1 MASIFKC
8 KNVSFSYKL
17 DKAKVDALRDITIE
31 IPKNKIVAL
40 CGPSGSG
47 KSTLLNLLGLIEPMQ
62 SGEILLGE
70 QSIAH
75 LNGKQSNRIRRD
87 KLGFIFQNFYLL
99 DALKAYENV
108 EYFLVRQGV
117 KRDDRH
123 QRVEHALKGVGIW
136 EERNKL
142 PQQMSG
148 GQRQR
153 VAIAR
158 ALAKNPEVIL
168 ADEPTASL
176 DQKIGREIMTIM
188 RKLCHEQGVSM
199 VVSTHDPMVLEFAD
213 HIIHLL
219 DGKLASHETKKGVT
233 HAP

>member
-1 MASIFKC
+1 MASIFQC
-8 KNVSFSYKL
+8 RNVSFSYKL
-17 DKAKVDALRDITIE
+17 DKAKVDALRDVTIDV
-31 IPKNKIVAL
+31 PKNKIVAL

-62 SGEILLGE
+62 SGDILLGD
-70 QSIAH
+70 QNIGQ
-75 LNGKQSNRIRRD
+75 LTGKQSNKIRRD

-117 KRDDRH
+117 HKEERH
-123 QRVEHALKGVGIW
+123 KRVEHALKGVGIW

-213 HIIHLL
+213 HIVHLM
-219 DGKLASHETKKGVT
+219 DGKLASHQPKKAVSN
-233 HAP
+233 AS